1 MAAESF
7 SAIYRTRVIDA
18 RLDELLT
25 ELPAILLDGP
35 KAVGK
40 TTTALQR
47 AKTTYRFNRE
57 VERDAAEVD
66 LDRLTVGVTPI
77 LFDEWHRVPEIW
89 EVVKDAVD
97 AQRSPGRFL
106 LTGSRPLHQSHSGAG
121 RIDSLHLR
129 PLTLFERDAS
139 QAQISFADL
148 FKPNFVVD
156 GSSEIDAE
164 GYTDLILASGFPGFQ
179 GLSPSALSTSVDSYI
194 DRIVHVDLQEAGVN
208 VRQPQLVLQW
218 LKAYGAS
225 IATSASAEKIRDSAH
240 GKGESAPARKTAD
253 RYREALIRLRVLE
266 EIPAWM
272 PRHNYLSRLS
282 TSPKRYFADPALAAR
297 LVNLSKGRLLDGAPS
312 IAGGANRA
320 FLGQLFES
328 LVATTLL
335 VYADSLGRNVHHFRT
350 WSGEREVDFIVE
362 GPDNTLLAV
371 ESKLGESVRAAD
383 VKHLTWLADQYP
395 PGTVCP
401 VIINSGKR
409 AYRRK
414 DGVIVI
420 PLSLLGP

>member
-1 MAAESF
+1 MVPESF
-7 SAIYRTRVIDA
+7 SATYRPRVVDG
-18 RLDELLT
+18 RLDMLLT

-47 AKTTYRFNRE
+47 AKTIYRFNRE
-57 VERDAAEVD
+57 VEREAAEVD
-66 LDRLTVGVTPI
+66 LDRLTGGETPI

-106 LTGSRPLHQSHSGAG
+106 LTGSRPLQQSHSGAG
-121 RIDSLHLR
+121 RIESLRMR
-129 PLTLFERDAS
+129 PLTLFERDAG
-139 QAQISFADL
+139 QAQLSFTNL
-148 FKPNFVVD
+148 FMSDIVIE
-156 GSSEIDAE
+156 GTSEIDAE

-179 GLSPSALSTSVDSYI
+179 GLSPSALTTGLDSYI
-194 DRIVHVDLQEAGVN
+194 DRIVHVDLPEAGVN
-208 VRQPQLVLQW
+208 VRQPQLVLRW

-225 IATSASAEKIRDSAH
+225 IATSASGEKIR
-240 GKGESAPARKTAD
+240 ESAQGKDEQAPSRRTTE
-253 RYREALIRLRVLE
+253 RYREALIRLRILE
-266 EIPAWM
+266 EIPAWL
-272 PRHNYLSRLS
+272 PGHNYLSRLN
-282 TSPKRYFADPALAAR
+282 TAPKRYLADPALAAR
-297 LVNLSKGRLLDGAPS
+297 LVNLSKGRLLDGVPS
-312 IAGGANRA
+312 IAGGTNRA

-335 VYADSLGRNVHHFRT
+335 VYADSLGRSVHHFRT
-350 WSGEREVDFIVE
+350 WSGKREIDFIIE

-371 ESKLGESVRAAD
+371 ESKLGENVRAAD
-383 VKHLTWLADQYP
+383 VKQLTWLAQQFP
-395 PGTVCP
+395 AGAVCP
-401 VIINSGKR
+401 VIINTGKR

-414 DGVIVI
+414 DGVTVI